1 MGIFILLVSALGIFV
16 LLRATLRA
24 MFSLFK
30 RRAAPPIA
38 IIEVAADN
46 SGVVEVKSIW
56 AVYEIPAFIRRG
68 NGYPVLSEKKV
79 KRVRKVKPAPMPVTR
94 MGIAIF

>member
-24 MFSLFK
+24 MLSLFK

-38 IIEVAADN
+38 INEVAAEN
-46 SGVVEVKSIW
+46 STADEVKSVW
-56 AVYEIPAFIRRG
+56 AEYEIPAFIRRG
-68 NGYPVLSEKKV
+68 NGYPVLCEKKA

-94 MGIAIF
+94 MGVVIF

>member
-24 MFSLFK
+24 MLSLFK
-30 RRAAPPIA
+30 RHAAPPIA
-38 IIEVAADN
+38 IIEVAAE
-46 SGVVEVKSIW
+46 SLVVDEVKPIW
-56 AVYEIPAFIRRG
+56 AEYEIPAFIRRG
-68 NGYPVLSEKKV
+68 NGYPVLSEKKA

>member
-24 MFSLFK
+24 MLSLFK

-38 IIEVAADN
+38 ITQIAAENSVAD
-46 SGVVEVKSIW
+46 EVKSVW
-56 AVYEIPAFIRRG
+56 AKYEIPAFIRRG
-68 NGYPVLSEKKV
+68 NSYPVLSEKKA
-79 KRVRKVKPAPMPVTR
+79 KRVRKVKPAPKPVTR
-94 MGIAIF
+94 MGVAIF